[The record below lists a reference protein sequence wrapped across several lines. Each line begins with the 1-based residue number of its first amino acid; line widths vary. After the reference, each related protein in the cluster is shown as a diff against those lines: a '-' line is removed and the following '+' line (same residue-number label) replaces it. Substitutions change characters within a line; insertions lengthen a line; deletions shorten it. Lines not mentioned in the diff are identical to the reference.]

1 MEITKRNGRSETYDG
16 HKIITAMKKAFESTG
31 SNPAPSVMADLLHA
45 VEEGLSEQ
53 NITSVEGIQDQVE
66 RTLMEQ
72 GFLQKRKIIFSTARS
87 VPFSGMPGPP
97 SASPPP
103 TGSWNRFSEKYR
115 RIFPRRSIP
124 SCIFPPNTPLFPNLT

>member
-66 RTLMEQ
+66 RTLRNRLFCRSENYI
-72 GFLQKRKIIFSTARS
+72 LYRQKLL
-87 VPFSGMPGPP
+87 VSGMPGPP

-115 RIFPRRSIP
+115 RISPGGV
-124 SCIFPPNTPLFPNLT
+124 FPPASFRQVHRFFQT

>member
-72 GFLQKRKIIFSTARS
+72 GFFAEAKNYILYRQKRSLLRDARAALS
-87 VPFSGMPGPP
+87 Q
-97 SASPPP
+97 SASD
-103 TGSWNRFSEKYR
+103 RKLEQVFRK
-115 RIFPRRSIP
+115 IQKDFPQEEYSLLHL
-124 SCIFPPNTPLFPNLT
+124 SA

>member
-66 RTLMEQ
+66 RTLMEPVSYTH
-72 GFLQKRKIIFSTARS
+72 LDVYKRQVQIAGNRIKPAR
-87 VPFSGMPGPP
+87 
-97 SASPPP
+97 
-103 TGSWNRFSEKYR
+103 
-115 RIFPRRSIP
+115 
-124 SCIFPPNTPLFPNLT
+124 

>member
-45 VEEGLSEQ
+45 VEEGLYEQ

-72 GFLQKRKIIFSTARS
+72 AFLRKRKIIFSTARS

-103 TGSWNRFSEKYR
+103 TGAGTGFQKNTEGFS
-115 RIFPRRSIP
+115 PGGV
-124 SCIFPPNTPLFPNLT
+124 FPPASFRQVHRFFQT

>member
-66 RTLMEQ
+66 AIL
-72 GFLQKRKIIFSTARS
+72 
-87 VPFSGMPGPP
+87 
-97 SASPPP
+97 
-103 TGSWNRFSEKYR
+103 
-115 RIFPRRSIP
+115 
-124 SCIFPPNTPLFPNLT
+124 

>member
-66 RTLMEQ
+66 RTPVSYTHLDVYKRQTEQ
-72 GFLQKRKIIFSTARS
+72 LRYF
-87 VPFSGMPGPP
+87 
-97 SASPPP
+97 
-103 TGSWNRFSEKYR
+103 
-115 RIFPRRSIP
+115 
-124 SCIFPPNTPLFPNLT
+124 